1 MNNQKGII
9 DLMEAKRY
17 RPKHIADELIKHNVP
32 GKWNIYQNIYNLI
45 NGKVIPKDAYIYI
58 LFADLLDV
66 DLRTILYRY
75 SETRTKSL
83 MKEDLEW

>member
-17 RPKHIADELIKHNVP
+17 RPKHIAEELVNHNIP
-32 GKWNIYQNIYNLI
+32 GNWSIYQNIYNLI

-58 LFADLLDV
+58 LFSDLLEVDV
-66 DLRTILYRY
+66 KTILYRY
-75 SETRTKSL
+75 SEVRTTSL
-83 MKEDLEW
+83 MKEDLDW